1 MLAGPLFCACALTAM
16 SKSLYDARWT
26 AKAKFDDLYP
36 LLFVMVLEVVWG
48 WGGDNYVLS
57 LCVSLSNCVLFVAF
71 FVTQHREQTSRNLP
85 NLHSI
90 QGPCN
95 YEIAH
100 HGDRRS

>member
-1 MLAGPLFCACALTAM
+1 M
-16 SKSLYDARWT
+16 SNNLYDARWT
-26 AKAKFDDLYP
+26 VKAKFDDLYP
-36 LLFVMVLEVVWG
+36 LLFVMVSGVVWG
-48 WGGDNYVLS
+48 RGGIITFG
-57 LCVSLSNCVLFVAF
+57 LCVSLSNYVFFIAV

-100 HGDRRS
+100 HGDRTS

>member
-1 MLAGPLFCACALTAM
+1 M
-16 SKSLYDARWT
+16 SKNIYDARWT
-26 AKAKFDDLYP
+26 VKAKFDDLYP
-36 LLFVMVLEVVWG
+36 LLFVMVLGVVWG
-48 WGGDNYVLS
+48 WGGIITFS
-57 LCVSLSNCVLFVAF
+57 LCVSLSNYVFFIAV
-71 FVTQHREQTSRNLP
+71 FVTHHREQTSRNLK

>member
-1 MLAGPLFCACALTAM
+1 MLAGPVFCACALTAM
-16 SKSLYDARWT
+16 SNNLYDTRWT
-26 AKAKFDDLYP
+26 VKAKFDDLHP
-36 LLFVMVLEVVWG
+36 LLFVMVLGVVWG
-48 WGGDNYVLS
+48 CGGDNYVWSMCFFINFRFLIA
-57 LCVSLSNCVLFVAF
+57 V

>member
-1 MLAGPLFCACALTAM
+1 M
-16 SKSLYDARWT
+16 SKNIFNARWIV
-26 AKAKFDDLYP
+26 KAKFDDLYL
-36 LLFVMVLEVVWG
+36 LLFVMVLGMVWG
-48 WGGDNYVLS
+48 GFS
-57 LCVSLSNCVLFVAF
+57 LCVSLSNYVFFIAV

-85 NLHSI
+85 NLRSI

>member
-1 MLAGPLFCACALTAM
+1 MLAGPVSCACALTAM
-16 SKSLYDARWT
+16 SKNLYAARWT
-26 AKAKFDDLYP
+26 GKAKFDDLYP
-36 LLFVMVLEVVWG
+36 LLFVMVLGVVWV
-48 WGGDNYVLS
+48 WGGIITFS
-57 LCVSLSNCVLFVAF
+57 LCASLSNYVFFIAV
-71 FVTQHREQTSRNLP
+71 FVTQHGEQTSRNLP